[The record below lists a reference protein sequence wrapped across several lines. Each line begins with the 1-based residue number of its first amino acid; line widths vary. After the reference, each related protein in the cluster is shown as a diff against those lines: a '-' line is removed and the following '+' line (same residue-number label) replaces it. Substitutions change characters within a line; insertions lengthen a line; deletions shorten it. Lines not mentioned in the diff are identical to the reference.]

1 MTAKEYLNQAYYI
14 DREINMTLA
23 KADKLRKSLYGKGQ
37 KLDDVGGGKASGSG
51 DTIGDTISLVVDYE
65 NKANALIDKL
75 VEKRL
80 EIEKTIKRVPDD
92 VQREVLERRYLLFQP
107 WESYFDTK
115 TGEKI
120 IGIDEAMN
128 YSSRQI
134 YRIHRKALKWMSAN
148 VSECQLE
155 MC

>member
-37 KLDDVGGGKASGSG
+37 KLDDIGGGKASGFG

-107 WESYFDTK
+107 WDSGYDK
-115 TGEKI
+115 VTGEYIK
-120 IGIDEAMN
+120 GIYESMN
-128 YSSRQI
+128 FSRRQI
-134 YRIHRKALKWMSAN
+134 FRIHGEALKQVTLN
-148 VSECQLE
+148 GIELHLKKQ
-155 MC
+155 